1 MTERRIAVTSPRT
14 GAARRRPGGGSK
26 AREIDEQTRLGEVYM
41 DALIRSQLKL
51 SLSVCVVLVTFVG
64 GLPLVFA
71 LADPVRESEVFG
83 VPLPWL
89 LLAVVVYPVFG
100 ALGWWYRRQAE
111 RTERDFVDMVERR

>member
-1 MTERRIAVTSPRT
+1 MTERRVAVTSPRT
-14 GAARRRPGGGSK
+14 GGVPRRRAGSG

-51 SLSVCVVLVTFVG
+51 SLSVCVLLAAFVG

-71 LADPVRESEVFG
+71 LVRPVRETEVGG

-89 LLAVVVYPVFG
+89 LLAVLVYPVLAG
-100 ALGWWYRRQAE
+100 LGWWYRRQAE
-111 RTERDFVDMVERR
+111 RTERDFVEMVDRG